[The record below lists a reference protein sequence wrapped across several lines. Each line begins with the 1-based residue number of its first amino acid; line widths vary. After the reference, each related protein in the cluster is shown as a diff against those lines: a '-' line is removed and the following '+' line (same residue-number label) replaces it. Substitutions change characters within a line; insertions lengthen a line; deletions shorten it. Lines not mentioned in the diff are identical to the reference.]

1 MSDIRIQFTLSG
13 EDADAFTKLLVQ
25 YVSNLGRPIPCS
37 RLAKEAIMKYV
48 HKQLADGRDAAQ
60 GTGIEASS
68 DIESGKAGTDAH
80 RATHAALEAM
90 VADWE

>member
-37 RLAKEAIMKYV
+37 RLAKEATMKYV
-48 HKQLADGRDAAQ
+48 LGQLDVRRAAQ
-60 GTGIEASS
+60 GTGIKASS
-68 DIESGKAGTDAH
+68 DIESGKAGTDHQGAD
-80 RATHAALEAM
+80 TAALEATL
-90 VADWE
+90 ADWE